1 MGARTDLTDP
11 GPPRLHDEE
20 QLRASVERELKAL
33 LNTRA
38 PLSIDVLERRARSAI
53 DYGIPDLSAFPMGE
67 HDAMSR
73 LARHV
78 RDAIAVYEPR
88 LIDPMVEIGR
98 TVQSAQTLSVIV
110 RGALETGT
118 MRRMPVTFELV
129 QGDFEADGDAA

>member
-20 QLRASVERELKAL
+20 QLRASVEHELKAL

-38 PLSIDVLERRARSAI
+38 PLPIDVLERRARSAI
-53 DYGIPDLSAFPMGE
+53 DYGIPDLSAFPIGE
-67 HDAMSR
+67 HDAMNR

-88 LIDPMVEIGR
+88 LLDPVVEIGR